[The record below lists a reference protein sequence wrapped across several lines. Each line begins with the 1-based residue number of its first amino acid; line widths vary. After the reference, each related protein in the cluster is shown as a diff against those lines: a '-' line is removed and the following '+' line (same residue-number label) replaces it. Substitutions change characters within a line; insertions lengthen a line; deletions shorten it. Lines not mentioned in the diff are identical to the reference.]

1 MFAMNG
7 SYYRKQIFLMVEIL
21 LLRMTKLDVTIGAD
35 RNHVYIEGNN
45 NIIREVI
52 LELFMI

>member
-21 LLRMTKLDVTIGAD
+21 LLRMTKLDVTIGAN
-35 RNHVYIEGNN
+35 RNHVYIEGND
-45 NIIREVI
+45 NIMHEII
-52 LELFMI
+52 FELFMI